1 MLKSKRSRS
10 VESFIAAYLLT
21 LAVSAPLMS
30 ELESTALADSSVD
43 YSVPSTVPSFSLSQG
58 QQLASTTPA
67 IVINPEFTPSVKSVA
82 QPRGIKFLAPAT
94 ATDYRMIQRTV
105 NSNSWKLQ
113 QCYEIG
119 LHSDPTL
126 KGVVTARFSINQSS
140 QFTQVSVTGLT
151 SRVSECMSGV
161 FSKMKTSGVENV
173 SVTYS
178 IEFSS
183 VSSN

>member
-1 MLKSKRSRS
+1 MKSNQHS
-10 VESFIAAYLLT
+10 VKSFFAAYLLL
-21 LAVSAPLMS
+21 LAASAPLMN
-30 ELESTALADSSVD
+30 ELTEGVALADSSVD
-43 YSVPSTVPSFSLSQG
+43 YSVPSTIPSFMIEQP
-58 QQLASTTPA
+58 QQLVSTTPA
-67 IVINPEFTPSVKSVA
+67 IIINPEFAPVSTKSIA
-82 QPRGIKFLAPAT
+82 QPRGIKFLAPAS

-105 NSNSWKLQ
+105 NANNWKLQ

-126 KGVVTARFSINQSS
+126 KGVATARFSINQNS

-161 FSKMKTSGVENV
+161 FSKMKTQGVESV

-178 IEFSS
+178 IEFSAA
-183 VSSN
+183 SN